1 MQVIVVFDGRFWNRS
16 PDADQ
21 DFWEGLRGD
30 VLASTSRLTR
40 LFLQQRHPP
49 NSTAASRCMKVAS
62 DTKCRLR
69 WSQGATSVQC
79 A

>member
-40 LFLQQRHPP
+40 LFE
-49 NSTAASRCMKVAS
+49 
-62 DTKCRLR
+62 
-69 WSQGATSVQC
+69 C
-79 A
+79 ALLLLP